1 MFKPMRSRNTIIHNS
16 RHGLLSLCLVFG
28 LVVGLVFGLA
38 KASQAEQTDWA
49 VLELFTSQSC
59 GSCPPATELL
69 RELSRRPGVIALSWS
84 VDSWDHLGWKD
95 TLAQPGFSGRQRLY
109 NQQLGKPGIF
119 TPQMVVG
126 GQLDVVGS
134 NRDLVE
140 TSLNRPDIKAHAIDV
155 TIDEENVSFSLPAT
169 TEMRSRVITL
179 VHFKN
184 DVDVPVTAGE
194 NKGKTLHYPHAVTAA
209 KPVSQ
214 WDGTAR
220 QITISR
226 DEFCD
231 EGNALL
237 VQDKEGGAILFAALI
252 IGGQAL

>member
-1 MFKPMRSRNTIIHNS
+1 MLKSMRSSNTIINNS
-16 RHGLLSLCLVFG
+16 RHGLFSLCLVFALAFG
-28 LVVGLVFGLA
+28 LTFGLA
-38 KASQAEQTDWA
+38 KQTQAAQADWA

-69 RELSRRPGVIALSWS
+69 RELSQRPDVIALSWS
-84 VDSWDHLGWKD
+84 VDYWDHLGWKD
-95 TLAQPGFSGRQRLY
+95 TLAQPSFSGRQRLY

-119 TPQMVVG
+119 TPQLVIG

-140 TSLNRPDIKAHAIDV
+140 MSLNQPGIKARAIDV
-155 TIDEENVSFSLPAT
+155 TIDKENVSFSLPAT
-169 TEMRSRVITL
+169 TEVHLGVITL
-179 VHFKN
+179 VHFKS
-184 DVDVPVTAGE
+184 DVDIPITAGE

-209 KPVSQ
+209 NAISQ

-226 DEFCD
+226 DQFCD

-237 VQDKEGGAILFAALI
+237 VQDEEGGAILFAALI
-252 IGGQAL
+252 IANETL